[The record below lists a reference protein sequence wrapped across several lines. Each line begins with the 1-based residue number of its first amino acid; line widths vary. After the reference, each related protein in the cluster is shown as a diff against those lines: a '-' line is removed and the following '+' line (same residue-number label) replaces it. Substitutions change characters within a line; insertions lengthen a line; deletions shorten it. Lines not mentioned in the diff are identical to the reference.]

1 MRNSDGILWIMQVEK
16 MKILYVATVRGHIG
30 RFHLPVIRRLNELG
44 CTVDGAFRDNSKEVQ
59 IPDMSALHREFDI
72 PFSRSPYSRSNIK
85 AYKALKKVISENDYD
100 AVHCHTPM
108 GSVVARLAVKNLKK
122 DIKVIY
128 TAHGFH
134 FYKGAPKKNWSV
146 YYPVEKRLA
155 KYTDCLVTINNE
167 DYELAKKSLKAGMIR
182 KVDGVGVDTARFSF
196 VDSEKKRALRKE
208 CGYAQDDFIM
218 IYPAEISKRKN
229 QMMLLRALRI
239 VKDKHPNVRLLL
251 PGLQTDIAEC
261 RQYVDANQLGENVQF
276 LGYRRDIPQLVGMS
290 DISVSSSRQEGLPV
304 NVIEAMA
311 MGNPIIATDV
321 RGNNDLV
328 REGVNGYLVGL
339 NDSEA
344 MAEKIN
350 YLIEHPDAVETLGRA
365 SCKMSETYSM
375 ENAVREME
383 EIYRELKLL

>member
-1 MRNSDGILWIMQVEK
+1 

-30 RFHLPVIRRLNELG
+30 RFHLPFIRRLNELG

-72 PFSRSPYSRSNIK
+72 PFSRSPYSRSN
-85 AYKALKKVISENDYD
+85 
-100 AVHCHTPM
+100 M
-108 GSVVARLAVKNLKK
+108 KK

-218 IYPAEISKRKN
+218 IYPAEISKNKN

-290 DISVSSSRQEGLPV
+290 DISVSSSRREGLPV

-350 YLIEHPDAVETLGRA
+350 YLIEHPDAVETLGKA

>member
-1 MRNSDGILWIMQVEK
+1 M
-16 MKILYVATVRGHIG
+16 
-30 RFHLPVIRRLNELG
+30 
-44 CTVDGAFRDNSKEVQ
+44 
-59 IPDMSALHREFDI
+59 
-72 PFSRSPYSRSNIK
+72 
-85 AYKALKKVISENDYD
+85 
-100 AVHCHTPM
+100 
-108 GSVVARLAVKNLKK
+108 
-122 DIKVIY
+122 
-128 TAHGFH
+128 
-134 FYKGAPKKNWSV
+134 
-146 YYPVEKRLA
+146 A

-196 VDSEKKRALRKE
+196 VDSEKKRVLRKE

-350 YLIEHPDAVETLGRA
+350 YLIEHPDAVETLGKA
-365 SCKMSETYSM
+365 SCKISEAYSM